1 MKTIKEVSEIARI
14 SIRTLRYYDE
24 IGLLK
29 PAQLTKA
36 GYRLYDDSALAK
48 LQLILF
54 FKELDCPLR
63 DIRKI
68 LDDPDYDREQLL
80 IAQKAL
86 LEKKRNRLN
95 GIIELITDVIG
106 GINTMSFEA
115 FNNED
120 IQKMVDHSLECMSP
134 ELLEEQIKKHGSIE
148 KYREILTNGF
158 SGNEKSMAQVI
169 NWYGGKEKAVEAVL
183 QSTGNMEEF
192 KQEQDATAEVYAQF
206 KTAKET
212 DNIDLAYDA
221 VSRLAK
227 CYKEMFK
234 LDNARNILLD
244 LAKEYLQLEK
254 LAEIT
259 DMQYGSGISEYIA
272 HTINNCYGV

>member
-1 MKTIKEVSEIARI
+1 MKTIKEVSEIAGI

-29 PAQLTKA
+29 PVQLTDA
-36 GYRLYDDSALAK
+36 GYRLYDNQSLAK

-54 FKELDCPLR
+54 FRELDFPLK

-134 ELLEEQIKKHGSIE
+134 ELLQEQIKKHGSIE
-148 KYREILTNGF
+148 KYREVLTNGF
-158 SGNEKSMAQVI
+158 LGNEKSMAQVI

-183 QSTGNMEEF
+183 QSTGNMEEL

-272 HTINNCYGV
+272 HTINHYYGV

>member
-1 MKTIKEVSEIARI
+1 MKTIKEVSEIAGI

-29 PAQLTKA
+29 PAQLTEA
-36 GYRLYDDSALAK
+36 GYRLYDDDALAK

-54 FKELDCPLR
+54 FKELDCPLK

-68 LDDPDYDREQLL
+68 LNDPDYDREQLL

-95 GIIELITDVIG
+95 SIIELITDVIG

-120 IQKMVDHSLECMSP
+120 IQKMVDHSLECMSQ
-134 ELLEEQIKKHGSIE
+134 ELLQEQIKKYGSIE
-148 KYREILTNGF
+148 KYREVLTNGF
-158 SGNEKSMAQVI
+158 LGNEKSMAQII

-183 QSTGNMEEF
+183 QSTGNMEEL

-254 LAEIT
+254 LAEVT
-259 DMQYGSGISEYIA
+259 DMQYGTGISEYIA
-272 HTINNCYGV
+272 HTINNYYGA

>member
-1 MKTIKEVSEIARI
+1 MKTIKEVSEIAGI

-29 PAQLTKA
+29 PVQLTDA
-36 GYRLYDDSALAK
+36 GYRLYDNQSLAK

-54 FKELDCPLR
+54 FRELDFPLK

-134 ELLEEQIKKHGSIE
+134 ELLQEQIKKHGSIE
-148 KYREILTNGF
+148 KYREVLTNGF
-158 SGNEKSMAQVI
+158 LGNEKSMAQVI

-183 QSTGNMEEF
+183 QSTGNMEEL

-272 HTINNCYGV
+272 HTINNYYGV

>member
-1 MKTIKEVSEIARI
+1 MKTIKEVSEIAGI

-29 PAQLTKA
+29 PVQLTEA
-36 GYRLYDDSALAK
+36 GYRLYDNQSLAK

-54 FKELDCPLR
+54 FRELDFPLK

-95 GIIELITDVIG
+95 SIIELITDVIG

-134 ELLEEQIKKHGSIE
+134 ELLQEQIKKHGSIE
-148 KYREILTNGF
+148 KYREVLTNGF
-158 SGNEKSMAQVI
+158 LGNEKSMAQVI
-169 NWYGGKEKAVEAVL
+169 NWYGGKKKAVEAVL
-183 QSTGNMEEF
+183 QSTGNMEEL

-272 HTINNCYGV
+272 HTINNYYGV

>member
-1 MKTIKEVSEIARI
+1 MKTIKDVSEIAGI
-14 SIRTLRYYDE
+14 SVRTLRYYDE

-29 PAQLTKA
+29 PAQLTEA
-36 GYRLYDDSALAK
+36 GYRLYDDGALAK

-54 FKELDCPLR
+54 FKELECPLK

-68 LDDPDYDREQLL
+68 LDDPDYDRKQLL

-86 LEKKRNRLN
+86 LEKKRNRLT

-106 GINTMSFEA
+106 GINKMSFEA

-134 ELLEEQIKKHGSIE
+134 ELLQEQIKKHGSIE
-148 KYREILTNGF
+148 KYREVLTNGF
-158 SGNEKSMAQVI
+158 LGNEKSMAQVI

-183 QSTGNMEEF
+183 QSTGNMEEL

-212 DNIDLAYDA
+212 DNIDLAYNA
-221 VSRLAK
+221 VARLAK

-272 HTINNCYGV
+272 HAINNYYGV